1 MNAKSINQL
10 GTVIGGL
17 GMLACLVMFGLRVA
31 GQYYLVGIP
40 AATIFLGGIALIVAG
55 CFLKLHAIAGV
66 VLGDRSGG

>member
-10 GTVIGGL
+10 GTVIGAL

-31 GQYYLVGIP
+31 GQYYLLGMP

-55 CFLKLHAIAGV
+55 CFLKVHAIAGV
-66 VLGDRSGG
+66 VLGDRNRR